1 MDMDKLAIVLAE
13 LATRLPAMIGGIE
26 SPRRNVVKER
36 KERKRRFVAALAL
49 AGMRQSDFAARHD
62 IDPGH
67 LSKVLNGERDSLR
80 LIAKVE
86 AFIVQHLGTAA

>member
-1 MDMDKLAIVLAE
+1 MAKLAIAWHGV
-13 LATRLPAMIGGIE
+13 ATRLPAMVNDIQ
-26 SPRRNVVKER
+26 RNVVKER

-49 AGMRQSDFAARHD
+49 AGMRQSDFADKHD

-80 LIAKVE
+80 LITKVE
-86 AFIVQHLGTAA
+86 AFIVQHLGAA